1 MENKTVEVVEE
12 EKENVVS
19 GATQERVQVG
29 QKICPKCGK
38 PFKPSGLAGH
48 LRFVHGFESARA
60 TKATLTAKLDK
71 ATVFDVVFEVIEKI
85 EKVRDRK
92 ESLKA
97 KDMSNFF
104 ETDEAIQEALLALE
118 EQERRLLE
126 ELRRLRGEKKEKTRT
141 ALEVLSGSP
150 ASFLFEE
157 EEDKKEEKEEDKNG
171 EKKQNKKKSIFDLSS
186 IFEDE
191 KQDKKDKKQKTIF
204 DVREEE
210 LRKKGKTNGKP

>member
-85 EKVRDRK
+85 EKGWETFHVTQVRGPLLIIGVFLMILSALFIVTGLLGELVARTYYESQGKHIYYVRSLHRK
-92 ESLKA
+92 
-97 KDMSNFF
+97 
-104 ETDEAIQEALLALE
+104 
-118 EQERRLLE
+118 
-126 ELRRLRGEKKEKTRT
+126 
-141 ALEVLSGSP
+141 
-150 ASFLFEE
+150 
-157 EEDKKEEKEEDKNG
+157 
-171 EKKQNKKKSIFDLSS
+171 
-186 IFEDE
+186 DE
-191 KQDKKDKKQKTIF
+191 KA
-204 DVREEE
+204 
-210 LRKKGKTNGKP
+210 